1 MRIFLTGATGFLG
14 QELLKALHSR
24 NHQVTALVRTLEKAS
39 VFPPGVQSV
48 QGKIEDLAGYR
59 EALTGQDVFV
69 HVAALVKM
77 WVRDRAEFDRI
88 NVESLEKAVR
98 ASSDARVPKFIYASS
113 FMALGPSD
121 GPPLTE
127 ADTRRTDHFHNDYER
142 TKHLGDRTGRKL
154 LAEGHPLYILY
165 PGVIY
170 GPGNLTDG
178 NIVAKSL
185 IPFLNGK
192 MPFGLA
198 LKEWS
203 YSYIQDVVSGF
214 IKVIEEQPASR
225 RYILGGDNRTG
236 TSFYQTLY
244 EVSGKKPPAM
254 NIPMPMAIVAGYGEY
269 LLAELFGREP
279 SMLTHEV
286 ARIYQHAWAY
296 DSSLAIRELDYKIT
310 PLKEGLAKMVNWL
323 KSEGYVKRMKDEG

>member
-24 NHQVTALVRTLEKAS
+24 NHQITALVRSPEKAS
-39 VFPPGVQSV
+39 VFPAGVHTV
-48 QGKIEDLAGYR
+48 HGKIEDLANYR
-59 EALTGQDVFV
+59 KALAGQDVFV
-69 HVAALVKM
+69 HIAALVKM
-77 WVRDRAEFDRI
+77 WARDRKQFDRV
-88 NVESLEKAVR
+88 NVESLENAVR
-98 ASSDARVPKFIYASS
+98 ASTDAGIPKFLYASS

-127 ADTRRTDHFHNDYER
+127 EDARRADHFHNDYER
-142 TKHLGDRTGRKL
+142 TKHLGDRTARKL

-203 YSYIQDVVSGF
+203 YSYVQDVVSGF
-214 IKVIEEQPASR
+214 TKVIEEQPGSR
-225 RYILGGDNRTG
+225 RYILGGDNQTG
-236 TSFYQTLY
+236 ASFYQALY

-254 NIPMPMAIVAGYGEY
+254 NIPMPMATLAGYGEY

-286 ARIYQHAWAY
+286 ARIYRHQWAY
-296 DSSLAIRELDYKIT
+296 DSSLAIRELNYKIT
-310 PLKEGLAKMVNWL
+310 PLKEGLTKMVNWL
-323 KSEGYVKRMKDEG
+323 RSEGHVK

>member
-14 QELLKALHSR
+14 QELLKALFSR
-24 NHQVTALVRTLEKAS
+24 NHQLTALARSPEKAAA
-39 VFPPGVQSV
+39 FPSGVQIV
-48 QGKIEDLAGYR
+48 KGKVEDPAGYR
-59 EALTGQDVFV
+59 EALAGQDVFV
-69 HVAALVKM
+69 HIAALVKM
-77 WVRDRAEFDRI
+77 WVRDRRQFDLI
-88 NVESLEKAVR
+88 NVESLQNAIR
-98 ASSDARVPKFIYASS
+98 ASTAAGIPRFVYASS

-121 GPPLTE
+121 GPALTE
-127 ADTRRTDHFHNDYER
+127 ADARRTDHFHNDYER
-142 TKHLGDRTGRKL
+142 TKHLGDLAARKL
-154 LAEGHPLYILY
+154 QGEGHSLYILY

-203 YSYIQDVVSGF
+203 YSYVQDVVNGF
-214 IKVIEEQPASR
+214 IKVIEEQPASK
-225 RYILGGDNRTG
+225 RYILGGDNQTG
-236 TSFYQTLY
+236 ESFYQALY
-244 EVSGKKPPAM
+244 EVSGKKPPVM
-254 NIPMPMAIVAGYGEY
+254 NIPMPMASLAGYGEY
-269 LLAELFGREP
+269 LLAQLFGREP

-296 DSSLAIRELDYKIT
+296 DSSLAIRELNYKIT
-310 PLKEGLAKMVNWL
+310 PLKEGLAKMVKWL
-323 KSEGYVKRMKDEG
+323 REAGYVR